1 MTIFLIILSIFLLIL
16 LFLLFVKLNFKFI
29 IEYGF
34 NNENFVKLRFYV
46 IHPVLGINIKLN
58 NKEEKKEEI
67 TKNEPQKEE
76 EIEKTSFIKK
86 AKDVKKNFDIIK
98 DTFSNSKQ
106 SIKKTINIK
115 KLDLNIDF
123 GLSDAAL
130 TGISTGVL
138 WASVYSVF
146 SVLTKIVTV
155 HKHNFKID
163 PIFNKTVFTVKC
175 DGIIYARLVNII
187 SAGFMLLKN
196 YNKAKNKI

>member
-1 MTIFLIILSIFLLIL
+1 MTIFLIILSIFLLLL
-16 LFLLFVKLNFKFI
+16 LFFLFVKLNFKFV

-34 NNENFVKLRFYV
+34 NNQNFVKLRFYV

-58 NKEEKKEEI
+58 NKEEI
-67 TKNEPQKEE
+67 SKNEPQKEGE
-76 EIEKTSFIKK
+76 TEKTSFIQKL
-86 AKDVKKNFDIIK
+86 KDIKKNFDIIK
-98 DTFSNSKQ
+98 DTLSNSKK

-123 GLSDAAL
+123 GMSDAAI
-130 TGISTGVL
+130 TGITTGIL

-146 SVLTKIVTV
+146 AVITKIVTV

-163 PIFNKTVFTVKC
+163 PIFNKSVFTIKC

-187 SAGFMLLKN
+187 NAGFMLLKN

>member
-58 NKEEKKEEI
+58 NKENEEKETKKEEI
-67 TKNEPQKEE
+67 KDEE
-76 EIEKTSFIKK
+76 KEKTSFIEK